1 MIEQI
6 RPKPSAF
13 DDFMDISRNMDD
25 EVFGARYCKM
35 ADKVVIV
42 TTQGVETGL
51 YCGEWSTSTHKP
63 HGRGIFV
70 NEDGSI
76 RIKFFN

>member
-42 TTQGVETGL
+42 TT
-51 YCGEWSTSTHKP
+51 
-63 HGRGIFV
+63 
-70 NEDGSI
+70 
-76 RIKFFN
+76 